1 MQSQRNSPNAT
12 IQPILPATPESH
24 IHSFQSIGSDG
35 ARGNRMSFYQV
46 AQKII
51 EEGNNRQK
59 EEAEV
64 EEEKESEEEET
75 NQEYFS
81 PDPERAP
88 EDDDALTEKLRD
100 EKDSNAYDTYFKP
113 GIFFKFAIMHALY
126 FFLLGPLIIIIAP
139 IVGMPALYN
148 QGFIPTRRF
157 GTWNQL
163 FQYLI
168 IVSFLVVFYTTNTKG
183 LQAMEVYMIALT
195 GVVRIIT
202 ISSKYAYRSN
212 YFNKIFFSRRMTP
225 EELESDQMLSAW
237 RIQTD
242 KIIEEEVQ
250 AALLRLE
257 VDRSLFFFNFLGR
270 KDPEMLKKLCKKIEP
285 GKPSEIVVDKKD
297 MDETKK
303 WNISAVQTPKEL
315 ALGDIHIHHDDSIKR
330 NDPRGDVPTMIEEDH
345 FHVPSH
351 RSIIESKY
359 KDKLN
364 KARAK
369 IPDGQKS
376 KSNSLQAPTLTP
388 SQAIYQ
394 SFSSFIDAKQ
404 FEESHLYGYNLAVE
418 MLKEARNVRYQHLG
432 KSIVLI
438 SLVRAFIPTFY
449 RMYLAYYKNEDI
461 PIWTDKPYIA
471 GSIIFVNAL
480 LFWANCFIL
489 AVAVL
494 DLNSR
499 TFCLK
504 QIGYLVSPKKLTHY
518 RDRKLYPTVNIFD
531 PITLRTWSNL
541 RRLFIEYGRKYVYR
555 NNFNVTVTMTIYL
568 FVLTILVLQVIG
580 WVHTYDDPLLL
591 IVFTYE
597 SAVFF
602 GVFISI
608 MVGGAFI
615 NNQFGA
621 DKNLLKKNK
630 MIVSDF
636 YRLSNVYVGKD
647 AIVPENYVYKEG
659 LRIMKKELGTNN
671 FEEKLIDRSEKLVSI
686 IDDIIEELDFE
697 ENNEPYTVLGIPV
710 NYGMLKTAAA
720 GLVSVGFALGQS
732 LIGD

>member
-1 MQSQRNSPNAT
+1 
-12 IQPILPATPESH
+12 
-24 IHSFQSIGSDG
+24 
-35 ARGNRMSFYQV
+35 MSFYQV

-64 EEEKESEEEET
+64 EGEKENEEEEEET

-81 PDPERAP
+81 PDPEKVP
-88 EDDDALTEKLRD
+88 ENDASLTEMLKD

-113 GIFFKFAIMHALY
+113 GIFIKFAIMHALY

-168 IVSFLVVFYTTNTKG
+168 IVSFLVVYYTTNTKG
-183 LQAMEVYMIALT
+183 LQAMEVYMIAMT

-202 ISSKYAYRSN
+202 IASKYAYRSN
-212 YFNKIFFSRRMTP
+212 YFNKLFFTRRLTP
-225 EELESDQMLSAW
+225 EELQSDQMLFAW
-237 RIQTD
+237 RVQTD
-242 KIIEEEVQ
+242 NIIEEEVQ

-270 KDPEMLKKLCKKIEP
+270 KDPEMLKKLAKRNEP
-285 GKPSEIVVDKKD
+285 GKSSEIVVDNKG

-303 WNISAVQTPKEL
+303 WNISAVQTPKEIPL
-315 ALGDIHIHHDDSIKR
+315 ENIHHDDSIKR
-330 NDPRGDVPTMIEEDH
+330 NDPRGDVPTMVEEDQ

-359 KDKLN
+359 KDKLS
-364 KARAK
+364 KARNQTSGGK
-369 IPDGQKS
+369 K
-376 KSNSLQAPTLTP
+376 KNTLQAPTLTP

-432 KSIVLI
+432 KTIVLI

-449 RMYLAYYKNEDI
+449 RMYLAYYKDEDI
-461 PIWTDKPYIA
+461 PIWTEKPYIA
-471 GSIIFVNAL
+471 GSIILVNTL

-504 QIGYLVSPKKLTHY
+504 QIGYLISPKKLTHY

-541 RRLFIEYGRKYVYR
+541 RRLFIEYGRKYVSR

-568 FVLTILVLQVIG
+568 FVLAILVLQMIG
-580 WVHTYDDPLLL
+580 WVHTYNDPLLL

-608 MVGGAFI
+608 MIGGAFI

-647 AIVPENYVYKEG
+647 AVVPENYVYKEG
-659 LRIMKKELGTNN
+659 LRIMKKELGTGN
-671 FEEKLIDRSEKLVSI
+671 FEEKLVDRSEKLVSI

-697 ENNEPYTVLGIPV
+697 ENNEPYTVMGIPV
-710 NYGMLKTAAA
+710 NYGMLKTASA

-732 LIGD
+732 LFN